1 MPQLYGDRLMERMR
15 RKSQY
20 LFTLLAN
27 AYWLFPWKSPI
38 YQGPVKK
45 ICFPGLNC
53 HSCPAATMSCPLGA
67 LQNLL
72 AALRPGIQMGQLH
85 IGAYV
90 LGSLGL
96 IGSVA
101 GRMPC
106 GWICPFGL
114 LQEWLFLLPVPKISF
129 WRPLKRGPYLFLI
142 VFVVL
147 LPLLVADLSGYGSIW
162 FCKYVCPAGTLEAGI
177 PLLSLDQDLR
187 SAAGRLFAFKLL
199 ILILLLTWC
208 VFTSRAFCRAI
219 CPLGAVYGLFNRLS
233 WLRLRFHPDR
243 CVQCRA
249 CLTVCPTGV
258 SFYNGLDDINSGSCI
273 RCLRC
278 LSICPANAVSLQF
291 SPIRRDISNAPVTD
305 GN

>member
-1 MPQLYGDRLMERMR
+1 MPELYGDRLMEHMR
-15 RKSQY
+15 RRSQY
-20 LFTLLAN
+20 IFTLLAN
-27 AYWLFPWKSPI
+27 AYWLFLWKSPI
-38 YQGPVKK
+38 YQGPLKK

-72 AALRPGIQMGQLH
+72 AALRPGIHTGQLH

-96 IGSVA
+96 TGSVA

-114 LQEWLFLLPVPKISF
+114 LQEWLFRLPVPKIPF
-129 WRPLKRGPYLFLI
+129 WRPLRRGPYLFLI

-147 LPLLVADLSGYGSIW
+147 LPLLVTDLSGYGSVW

-177 PLLSLDQDLR
+177 PLLSLDQGLR
-187 SAAGRLFAFKLL
+187 SAAGRLFAYKLV

-208 VFTSRAFCRAI
+208 VFTSRAFCRAV
-219 CPLGAVYGLFNRLS
+219 CPLGAVYGLFNRVS
-233 WLRLRFHPDR
+233 WLQLRFHPDR
-243 CVQCRA
+243 CVQCKA

-258 SFYNGLDDINSGSCI
+258 SFYNGLDDINSDSCI

-278 LSICPANAVSLQF
+278 LSICPANAVSMEF
-291 SPIRRDISNAPVTD
+291 SPIRKDIRKAVVTT
-305 GN
+305 GS

>member
-1 MPQLYGDRLMERMR
+1 MERLR

-38 YQGPVKK
+38 YQGPLKK

-53 HSCPAATMSCPLGA
+53 HSCPAATTSCPLGA
-67 LQNLL
+67 FQNLL
-72 AALRPGIQMGQLH
+72 ATFRPSIQMGQLH

-90 LGSLGL
+90 LGSLGI

-114 LQEWLFLLPVPKISF
+114 LQKWLFLLPVPKLSF
-129 WRPLKRGPYLFLI
+129 WRPLRIGPYLFLI

-147 LPLLVADLSGYGSIW
+147 LPLLVVDSLGYGSVW

-177 PLLSLDQDLR
+177 PLLSLDQGLR
-187 SAAGRLFAFKLL
+187 SAAGWLFAYKFIVLV
-199 ILILLLTWC
+199 LLLTWC
-208 VFTSRAFCRAI
+208 SFTSRPFCRAI
-219 CPLGAVYGLFNRLS
+219 CPLGAIYGLFNRVS

-243 CVQCRA
+243 CVQCEA
-249 CLTVCPTGV
+249 CLTICPTDV
-258 SFYNGLDDINSGSCI
+258 SFYNGLDDLNSAACI

-278 LSICPANAVSLQF
+278 FSICPSNAISLEF
-291 SPIRRDISNAPVTD
+291 GPVREDISKEVNTLD
-305 GN
+305 LS

>member
-1 MPQLYGDRLMERMR
+1 MEGMR
-15 RKSQY
+15 RRSQY

-27 AYWLFPWKSPI
+27 AYWLFLWKSPI
-38 YQGPVKK
+38 YQGPLKK

-72 AALRPGIQMGQLH
+72 AALRPGLQMGQLH

-96 IGSVA
+96 VGSVT

-114 LQEWLFLLPVPKISF
+114 LQEWLFLLPVPKISL
-129 WRPLKRGPYLFLI
+129 WRPLRRGPYLFLV

-147 LPLLVADLSGYGSIW
+147 LPLLIADLTGYGFPW
-162 FCKYVCPAGTLEAGI
+162 FCKYICPAGTLEAGI
-177 PLLSLDQDLR
+177 PLLSLDHGLR
-187 SAAGRLFAFKLL
+187 SAVSWLFAFKVI

-208 VFTSRAFCRAI
+208 VFTSRAFCRAV
-219 CPLGAVYGLFNRLS
+219 CPLGAVYGLFNRVS
-233 WLRLRFHPDR
+233 WLQLRFHPDR

-249 CLTVCPTGV
+249 CLKVCPTGV
-258 SFYNGLDDINSGSCI
+258 SFYNGRDGINSESCI

-278 LSICPANAVSLQF
+278 LSICPANAVSIEF
-291 SPIRRDISNAPVTD
+291 SPIRKDIGEAIVTT
-305 GN
+305 GS